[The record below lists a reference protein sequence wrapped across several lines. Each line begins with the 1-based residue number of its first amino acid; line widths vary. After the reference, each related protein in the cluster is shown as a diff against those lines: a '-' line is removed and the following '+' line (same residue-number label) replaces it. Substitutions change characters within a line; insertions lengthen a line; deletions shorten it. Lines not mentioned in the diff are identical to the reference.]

1 MLISDKFHFS
11 FQMQKRKMLW
21 SRSKDTT
28 QKNEALWTA
37 SSSAVAGSGEEASRF
52 RKLMGI
58 KDESSREKEV
68 NIEEAVEVSKKLN
81 QSSDSNAVDVARKQE
96 ELFRNLDKEYEFARV
111 VTHSARGVGL
121 GYSSQAFIDPNQFQR

>member
-1 MLISDKFHFS
+1 
-11 FQMQKRKMLW
+11 MLW
-21 SRSKDTT
+21 SRTKDTT

-58 KDESSREKEV
+58 KDESSVIPEK
-68 NIEEAVEVSKKLN
+68 IQEEKPSVSKRPSN
-81 QSSDSNAVDVARKQE
+81 PTDSSAADVARKQE